1 MSAPLKPRKMVSI
14 NDMPPEILEHICSYL
29 VMSKFDAHPWKHRLA
44 TWSIAGI
51 ILSETQRQKRLLTVA
66 ERNPI
71 LYLLL
76 RAPPALVCGHFW
88 APEQPLNVLGRTNKK
103 VRVDKLVKRCY
114 VGMDRGTGE
123 RSPPSTAQE
132 RCYQVSRAAD
142 LAGITLQLPEDAE
155 SNVSVQA
162 SLVLARHPN
171 ITELGLRGNTQDLA
185 RVCDLKRSDG
195 GHLLPFLESILVSS
209 SLGRLEDPYL
219 CELESSHLTKIL
231 NLGAEVS
238 DIFIE
243 NFWISLTHDLATQH
257 LTAITLN
264 NVAAS
269 VGDVKKLLK
278 NARGLRSF
286 AMDIWEGRV
295 FASNVI
301 TELEEHCP
309 ALETL
314 CLKFVPP
321 GCTKKA
327 YVGDGDP
334 FSLRNFNNIR
344 NVWID
349 NWSILRSIQ
358 EKPGP
363 VTRPLNP
370 GRHDWTS
377 RCNEFMSTL
386 PESVE
391 RLHFSGSV
399 FPSIYESVNEEWS
412 LIEDFE
418 ALAVDHKSGRY
429 PKLREVAVEGT
440 GGVEMVRKALE
451 DCGLRVLSKAEK
463 RPFLWF

>member
-1 MSAPLKPRKMVSI
+1 MVSI

-103 VRVDKLVKRCY
+103 V
-114 VGMDRGTGE
+114 
-123 RSPPSTAQE
+123 
-132 RCYQVSRAAD
+132 SRAAD
-142 LAGITLQLPEDAE
+142 LAGIPLPLPEDAE

-295 FASNVI
+295 FASDVI

-440 GGVEMVRKALE
+440 SGVEMVRKALE